1 MKRIGIVGLGLKN
14 PYTYTPI
21 LRSMGASVVA
31 VYDDYESLSNAFAH
45 DTGASLVTDIDRYP
59 MDLDGVIVTSI
70 NSKHIEYAERFLDK
84 GIPCLIEKPL
94 SNSSDDALSFVR
106 EYHDAPWFSASP
118 LRFSPL
124 YKKMADDIS
133 SSSEKI
139 NYIRVQVCHT
149 MGAFLSNP
157 EKRWHDDYALG
168 GGMLIDIG
176 IHAIEL
182 INMMKKEEIRE
193 FRYLKS
199 RSNYKD
205 CISSDNHHIIA
216 VYADDSMASLD
227 LLCATNHL
235 DYSVEAYSN
244 THRYLNTDE
253 NRYIEGDYTAE
264 NAYGGFIG
272 TMEAFL
278 AMIETGKTPVE
289 REETIRN
296 FSLIEKIME
305 G

>member
-1 MKRIGIVGLGLKN
+1 MELCRCPNGWTNFRCRL
-14 PYTYTPI
+14 
-21 LRSMGASVVA
+21 A
-31 VYDDYESLSNAFAH
+31 
-45 DTGASLVTDIDRYP
+45 DR
-59 MDLDGVIVTSI
+59 
-70 NSKHIEYAERFLDK
+70 NEW
-84 GIPCLIEKPL
+84 
-94 SNSSDDALSFVR
+94 N
-106 EYHDAPWFSASP
+106 
-118 LRFSPL
+118 
-124 YKKMADDIS
+124 
-133 SSSEKI
+133 
-139 NYIRVQVCHT
+139 
-149 MGAFLSNP
+149 
-157 EKRWHDDYALG
+157 
-168 GGMLIDIG
+168 
-176 IHAIEL
+176 
-182 INMMKKEEIRE
+182 
-193 FRYLKS
+193 
-199 RSNYKD
+199 
-205 CISSDNHHIIA
+205 
-216 VYADDSMASLD
+216 

>member
-1 MKRIGIVGLGLKN
+1 
-14 PYTYTPI
+14 
-21 LRSMGASVVA
+21 
-31 VYDDYESLSNAFAH
+31 
-45 DTGASLVTDIDRYP
+45 
-59 MDLDGVIVTSI
+59 
-70 NSKHIEYAERFLDK
+70 
-84 GIPCLIEKPL
+84 
-94 SNSSDDALSFVR
+94 
-106 EYHDAPWFSASP
+106 
-118 LRFSPL
+118 
-124 YKKMADDIS
+124 
-133 SSSEKI
+133 
-139 NYIRVQVCHT
+139 
-149 MGAFLSNP
+149 
-157 EKRWHDDYALG
+157 
-168 GGMLIDIG
+168 
-176 IHAIEL
+176 
-182 INMMKKEEIRE
+182 MKKEEIRE